1 MPAVDHRNL
10 IHIASTT
17 SICIIIFGRIR
28 DRRTAEN
35 HPCGV
40 RSWLRYHFA
49 HEGNGNDQS
58 KFLLYEKVDKHD
70 KRENGGPE
78 HSGYASH

>member
-1 MPAVDHRNL
+1 MLSRHSID
-10 IHIASTT
+10 IA
-17 SICIIIFGRIR
+17 SICIIIFVRIR
-28 DRRTAEN
+28 DPRTAED

-49 HEGNGNDQS
+49 HKGNSNDQL